1 MKRLAH
7 PAFLWAFVVIALFA
21 WLGTRGLN
29 EPDEGRYA
37 EIGREMAASGD
48 WLIPRLN
55 GFEHFQ
61 KPPLLYWATALSLRL
76 FGVNEW
82 AARLPSALAALGTLY
97 LTWRIATILFGPLVP
112 SIAVLVLVST
122 AEFLLLSR
130 TLTPDMMLTFWITLS
145 IACLVEHVAGRA
157 GRCWRIGF
165 FVAMG
170 LGFLC
175 KGPMAL
181 LVPISAAVCW
191 QIGLRRRGGKARL
204 GWGTGLPISL
214 SIAVSWFVLVA
225 LQHPTLIEY
234 FLGYELRDRLFSSV
248 HGRAQPFW
256 FFVPVLLGG
265 MLPWTPVLVVV
276 LFGAW
281 QAVRTREA
289 VSPESWLLGG
299 WVVPPFVILS
309 LSGSKLATYVL
320 PLFPPLALLIAR
332 WCAGQAASRAFRRVV
347 GGSVLCALTVT
358 AALPVVLVVLRS
370 YDARYHDVWFA
381 QEFTFLLLLLAC
393 FFGALLS
400 SVVRRQSTTT
410 AVLALGCG
418 ATMLWVGL
426 VTQADRLLVTE
437 GGSVRPL
444 ARIIETMPG
453 AVSAEVFAY
462 EVRGNGLEFYLQRL
476 VRRTENQSSIVV
488 PPSRGQKSRLITSP
502 ESYLDELGNRPAAA
516 LVSPKAL
523 TPNGS
528 FADWHVLG
536 RSGRHA
542 LVANDAFAQA
552 ARVPTQ
558 APADESSKRRGSARD
573 LPGHPLPSVTTQA
586 DCSGRGRLGCCR
598 QFEGHRRSRLSG
610 GCDLDPTAMLADDF
624 LADRKPQSCTSVRA
638 RAVTEAPEEQVR
650 IIRGEARPFIAN
662 AGTNA
667 RTAPGDAD
675 IDSAAHGRMSERVV
689 E

>member
-1 MKRLAH
+1 VKRLSQ
-7 PAFLWAFVVIALFA
+7 PAVLWAFVVVALFA

-61 KPPLLYWATALSLRL
+61 KPPLLYWATALSLRA

-97 LTWRIATILFGPLVP
+97 LTWHIATILFGAR
-112 SIAVLVLVST
+112 IRAMAVLVLVST

-130 TLTPDMMLTFWITLS
+130 TLTPDMMLTFWTTLS
-145 IACLVEHVAGRA
+145 IACLVEYVAGR
-157 GRCWRIGF
+157 GGQSWRIGF

-181 LVPISAAVCW
+181 LVPTSAAVCW
-191 QIGLRRRGGKARL
+191 QISLRRRGSRVPL

-214 SIAVSWFVLVA
+214 TIAASWFALVA
-225 LQHPTLIEY
+225 LRHPTLVDY

-248 HGRAQPFW
+248 HGRSQPVW

-276 LFGAW
+276 F
-281 QAVRTREA
+281 VEA
-289 VSPESWLLGG
+289 CKALRARAAASPESWLLCG

-320 PLFPPLALLIAR
+320 PLFPALALLIAR
-332 WCAGQAASRAFRRVV
+332 WCAVHAASRAFRRVV
-347 GGSVLCALTVT
+347 GGSILCALAVT

-370 YDARYHDVWFA
+370 SDALYHDVWFA
-381 QEFTFLLLLLAC
+381 QEFAFVLLLLTC
-393 FFGALLS
+393 FFAALLS
-400 SVVRRQSTTT
+400 RVVRRQSATT
-410 AVLALGCG
+410 AVLALGGG
-418 ATMLWVGL
+418 ATILWVGL
-426 VTQADRLLVTE
+426 VTQADRLLVAE

-444 ARIIETMPG
+444 ARIVEMMPC
-453 AVSAEVFAY
+453 ALSAEIFAY

-476 VRRTENQSSIVV
+476 VSRTENQSSIVL
-488 PPSRGQKSRLITSP
+488 PPSEGQKSRLITSP
-502 ESYLDELGNRPAAA
+502 RSYLGELGNRPAVA

-523 TPNGS
+523 TPSGS
-528 FADWHVLG
+528 FASWHVLG

-542 LVANDAFAQA
+542 LVANDAACA
-552 ARVPTQ
+552 
-558 APADESSKRRGSARD
+558 
-573 LPGHPLPSVTTQA
+573 
-586 DCSGRGRLGCCR
+586 SGRG
-598 QFEGHRRSRLSG
+598 
-610 GCDLDPTAMLADDF
+610 T
-624 LADRKPQSCTSVRA
+624 
-638 RAVTEAPEEQVR
+638 
-650 IIRGEARPFIAN
+650 
-662 AGTNA
+662 
-667 RTAPGDAD
+667 
-675 IDSAAHGRMSERVV
+675 
-689 E
+689 